1 MTAFLTREFVE
12 SMHSEQLRLH
22 GGAPGL
28 RDEGMLESAL
38 ARPLQKAA
46 YGEPDLFELAAAYL
60 FGLAKNHP
68 FIDGNKRIA
77 LAAADLF
84 LVFNGWSIEADEN
97 DLIQLVLLV
106 AAGDIDET
114 GAAAFFRDHA
124 EPISTEEASG
134 A

>member
-1 MTAFLTREFVE
+1 MTEFLTREFVE
-12 SMHSEQLRLH
+12 AMHVEQLRLH
-22 GGAPGL
+22 GGAAGL

-46 YGEPDLFELAAAYL
+46 CECPDAFELAAAYL
-60 FGLAKNHP
+60 FGIARNHP
-68 FIDGNKRIA
+68 FVDGNNRTV

-84 LVFNGWSIEADEN
+84 LVFNGWSLEAEDN
-97 DLIQLVLLV
+97 DLIQFVLMV
-106 AAGDIDET
+106 AAGEIDEA

-124 EPISTEEASG
+124 ASL